1 MQYRP
6 FGKLD
11 FKVSALGFGAMRLPV
26 KDQRVDEDE
35 AARMLHFAVEA
46 GCNYVDTAWPYHD
59 GQSEEFLGRA
69 LKDGYRDKVKLATK
83 LPSWEVKRAADFD
96 RFLDAQLAR
105 LQTDSLDVYLL
116 HSLGKDSWARL
127 DSLGVLDW
135 AERARRA
142 GKFRYLGFSFHD
154 DLDAF
159 KTVVDAYDWDMCQ
172 IQYNYMDAENQA
184 GAAGLRYAAAKN
196 IAVVIMEPLL
206 GGRLTTPPPP
216 ITALWESGPGQRSP
230 AAWALAWL
238 WDQPEVA
245 CVLSGMS
252 AMDQVR
258 ENVALADAAR
268 PHSLTPDERALIE
281 RVSGEYRKLIVIPCT
296 NCRYCQPC
304 PHHVDIPA
312 NIGAYNDGVM
322 YHNPGAARGWY
333 GWARYAH
340 ETQKIYPHDIRAA
353 SCAQCGECDGKCP
366 QGIPV
371 SSWMP
376 VIHKVLGE
384 GEAFVSSPPASL

>member
-1 MQYRP
+1 MHYRP

-11 FKVSALGFGAMRLPV
+11 FQVSALGFGAMRLPV
-26 KDQRVDEDE
+26 KNHRVDEDE
-35 AARMLHFAVEA
+35 SDRMLRFAVEA

-69 LKDGYRDKVKLATK
+69 LKGGLRQKVKLATK
-83 LPSWEVKRAADFD
+83 LPSWEVKKADDFD

-105 LQTDSLDVYLL
+105 LQTDALDFYLL
-116 HSLGKDSWARL
+116 HSLGKDSWEKL
-127 DSLGVLDW
+127 SSLGALDW
-135 AERARRA
+135 AEKARKA

-159 KTVVDAYDWDMCQ
+159 KTVIDACDWDMCQ
-172 IQYNYMDAENQA
+172 IQYNYMDVESQA

-196 IAVVIMEPLL
+196 IAVVVMEPLL
-206 GGRLTTPPPP
+206 GGRLTTPPPSVQS
-216 ITALWESGPGQRSP
+216 IWNDGGKKRTP
-230 AAWALAWL
+230 AAWALDWL

-252 AMDQVR
+252 TMDQVR
-258 ENVALADAAR
+258 ENVALAGVSR
-268 PHSLTPDERALIE
+268 TNSLTQDECALIG
-281 RVSGEYRKLIVIPCT
+281 RVREEYRKLIVIPCT

-304 PHHVDIPA
+304 PHHVDIPG

-333 GWARYAH
+333 GWAKYAH
-340 ETQKIYPHDIRAA
+340 ETQKIFPHDVRAE
-353 SCAQCGECDGKCP
+353 SCAQCGECDAKCP
-366 QGIPV
+366 QSIPI
-371 SSWMP
+371 SAWMP

-384 GEAFVSSPPASL
+384 GGDYVTSLQ